1 MSICIILF
9 RIAKVQIDRADAAE
23 ELVAAHK
30 AMEQALQDRA
40 RLLREAL
47 MLINK
52 TGEEADHEKEELV
65 RMSDADLVH
74 RANTLFR
81 MPNCSAKT

>member
-1 MSICIILF
+1 
-9 RIAKVQIDRADAAE
+9 VQIDRADAAE
-23 ELVAAHK
+23 ELVTAHK
-30 AMEQALQDRA
+30 EIEQALQDRA

-52 TGEEADHEKEELV
+52 TGEEADHEKEELA

-81 MPNCSAKT
+81 MPNCSAKQ